1 MEMRKSVL
9 HRFDPAGSGMAIA
22 ILLATWAEPYAVPDT
37 ASVETR
43 LDVIVGLGLPL
54 ILILVVVDSL
64 WQRWQGDAPG
74 LHHRSS
80 SDCADLTHHSSRPPR
95 GRGTV
100 DAA

>member
-1 MEMRKSVL
+1 MRFRSERQRRNRVGGDVAVRTCAGL
-9 HRFDPAGSGMAIA
+9 IPPAQGLAIA

-64 WQRWQGDAPG
+64 WQRWQGDAP
-74 LHHRSS
+74 LHAQLRRRQ
-80 SDCADLTHHSSRPPR
+80 T
-95 GRGTV
+95 
-100 DAA
+100 

>member
-1 MEMRKSVL
+1 MRKSVL

-22 ILLATWAEPYAVPDT
+22 ILLATWAEPYAVPGT

-64 WQRWQGDAPG
+64 WQRWRDP
-74 LHHRSS
+74 
-80 SDCADLTHHSSRPPR
+80 SRPLPIEEAR
-95 GRGTV
+95 HH
-100 DAA
+100 

>member
-1 MEMRKSVL
+1 MRKSVL

-64 WQRWQGDAPG
+64 WQRWRGP
-74 LHHRSS
+74 
-80 SDCADLTHHSSRPPR
+80 SRPLR
-95 GRGTV
+95 RQGTIEA
-100 DAA
+100 D